1 MKNLTP
7 KCIQKS
13 LLFNNTNIWI
23 KKNGDPDFDVTMGS
37 FDPAEL
43 CEQVGLY
50 ILHTLCEKYR
60 KHKIGLSH
68 DCGLACLGYNS
79 GLQADR
85 IRKDFKKIFKED
97 FDLSITCEVNLKA
110 FNFLDII
117 LNLTTGKYQP
127 YNNPDNNPLYI
138 NILYIHPPNIIK
150 NLPDNMYKI
159 IST

>member
-43 CEQVGLY
+43 CELVGLY
-50 ILHTLCEKYR
+50 ILQTLCEKYR

-85 IRKDFKKIFKED
+85 I
-97 FDLSITCEVNLKA
+97 
-110 FNFLDII
+110 
-117 LNLTTGKYQP
+117 GKYF
-127 YNNPDNNPLYI
+127 
-138 NILYIHPPNIIK
+138 
-150 NLPDNMYKI
+150 
-159 IST
+159 